1 MKLVFRS
8 VGDAGQLFPAWLR
21 ALDGA
26 SGVYVI
32 RDADTKDVLYV
43 GESHTGRLSRTMVRH
58 LQQWRRDKAF
68 WSGAGFSRND
78 PGTRYRRADVEVAAF
93 KVPASRAVAVQDSLI
108 VELDPRDNVQG
119 VDQQAR
125 AEKRRA
131 RRRRRV
137 VASMLPDLPF

>member
-1 MKLVFRS
+1 MRLLFRP
-8 VGDAGQLFPAWLR
+8 VGAAGELFPAWLR

-32 RDADTKDVLYV
+32 RDSDTHDVLYV
-43 GESHTGRLSRTMVRH
+43 GESHTGRLSRTVVRH
-58 LQQWRRDKAF
+58 LQQWRRDKTF
-68 WSGAGFSRND
+68 WTGAGYSRND
-78 PGTRYRRADVEVAAF
+78 PGTRYKRASVEVAAF
-93 KVPASRAVAVQDSLI
+93 KVSASRAVAVQNSLI

-119 VDQQAR
+119 VDEQAR

-137 VASMLPDLPF
+137 VLSLLPDLPF